1 MTEAARR
8 CPAQRRAATGQ
19 GLSPRQAAEVRSF
32 LLAAPP
38 DRLSVA
44 AAATRC
50 RLSRSHFIRAF
61 RVTFGR
67 TPHQWL
73 LACRVQRAKALLLG
87 PLPIADIALELG
99 FADQS
104 HFTRVFTR
112 HAGVPPGL
120 WRRQQAGRSRG
131 S

>member
-44 AAATRC
+44 AAATLMRVPSAAAPNTSPYTTLARTQNDPADFWRKSC
-50 RLSRSHFIRAF
+50 HILFDYPRF
-61 RVTFGR
+61 RNEFEPPKGE
-67 TPHQWL
+67 L
-73 LACRVQRAKALLLG
+73 QRA
-87 PLPIADIALELG
+87 D
-99 FADQS
+99 FAN
-104 HFTRVFTR
+104 T
-112 HAGVPPGL
+112 
-120 WRRQQAGRSRG
+120 
-131 S
+131 